1 MKRKN
6 KKKKYFRTNPLV
18 DSTYRDNEMARPTIY
33 NDIIKLK

>member
-6 KKKKYFRTNPLV
+6 KKKQYFRTNPLV
-18 DSTYRDNEMARPTIY
+18 DSTYRDNEMARPSIY